1 MNLNEEQ
8 KAAVARWVSEGASV
22 ADVQKRLGEEFSL
35 RPTYMDVRFLIDDLE
50 LTLADKPAPKE
61 PPPAPVGGPAKNAGN
76 DGAVDADT
84 AATELIDD
92 GAAPGGGG
100 KVSVTIDKITKPGS
114 LASGTVAFSDGNKA
128 QWFLDQMGRLALNP
142 STPGYKPSQADVM
155 AFQREL
161 QALIEQ
167 QGGMF

>member
-1 MNLNEEQ
+1 MSEEQ
-8 KAAVARWVSEGASV
+8 KAAVARWVGEGASV
-22 ADVQKRLGEEFSL
+22 ADVQKRLGEEYSL

-61 PPPAPVGGPAKNAGN
+61 PPPAPPPADSGAKTAGH
-76 DGAVDADT
+76 DGTMHSDT
-84 AATELIDD
+84 AETELIDD

-100 KVSVTIDKITKPGS
+100 KVAVTIDKITKPGS
-114 LASGTVAFSDGNKA
+114 LVSGAVTFGDGNKA

-161 QALIEQ
+161 QSIIEQ